1 MRVIRH
7 LAPRPERLPGSVLT
21 LGNFDGAHLG
31 HQAIVRR
38 AVARARE
45 SAGLAVALTFE
56 PHPVAVLAPGRAP
69 LMLQTLH
76 DRLASLAGLGID
88 VTVVQ
93 RFTRAFAAL
102 DPEAFVRDFLLR
114 HVELAYVVVGYNVNF
129 GRDRAGT
136 SETLRALGARL
147 GFGVE
152 VVGPVAAGDGEQVS
166 STRLRTLLQAG
177 DMPRARALL
186 GRSYALR
193 GRVVV
198 GDRRGRTLGFP
209 TANLHL
215 RAGLLLPP
223 DGVYAVGV
231 EVDGRAHEGL
241 LNIGVR
247 PTFAGRRRTIEVH
260 LLDFSGDL
268 YRRWLV
274 VKLIERLRGEE
285 AFSGPGGCW
294 AGGRERCA
302 ARGRRG
308 GRRSRSGADGRRG
321 STIGRWRRPRRS
333 RRPPRRPLAGPRAAR
348 EHGPA
353 RRSRRA
359 GPRGG
364 HAARSLP
371 RDRVRGGNAVAGEAV
386 DRRGARAGRWR
397 TAQERASPRRGR
409 AARGRAA
416 RARAARGGARGGP
429 SLRPLRGRGSARH
442 RQAARHGRAPRA
454 RRAAR
459 HGGERAR
466 PSARG
471 AGRGRP
477 PRSARHRA
485 PPRPRHLGRAAG
497 GAHGGGARGA
507 RAAVPCAHD
516 REGLPGRGPRAP
528 RRRARD
534 HRTRRRPASA
544 RAEAHERA
552 QPARARRGHALDG
565 ARTPPGCDPR

>member
-7 LAPRPERLPGSVLT
+7 LARRAERLPGSVLT

-31 HQAIVRR
+31 HQAIVHR

-45 SAGLAVALTFE
+45 TAGVAVALTFE
-56 PHPVAVLAPGRAP
+56 PHPVAVLAPAHAP

-114 HVELAYVVVGYNVNF
+114 HVELAHVVVGYNVNF

-186 GRSYALR
+186 GRPYALR

-231 EVDGRAHEGL
+231 EVDGRAHEGV

-285 AFSGPGGCW
+285 AFSGPE
-294 AGGRERCA
+294 A
-302 ARGRRG
+302 
-308 GRRSRSGADGRRG
+308 
-321 STIGRWRRPRRS
+321 
-333 RRPPRRPLAGPRAAR
+333 LRAAI
-348 EHGPA
+348 A
-353 RRSRRA
+353 R
-359 GPRGG
+359 
-364 HAARSLP
+364 
-371 RDRVRGGNAVAGEAV
+371 DVE
-386 DRRGARAGRWR
+386 
-397 TAQERASPRRGR
+397 
-409 AARGRAA
+409 
-416 RARAARGGARGGP
+416 
-429 SLRPLRGRGSARH
+429 
-442 RQAARHGRAPRA
+442 RA
-454 RRAAR
+454 RRV
-459 HGGERAR
+459 
-466 PSARG
+466 
-471 AGRGRP
+471 
-477 PRSARHRA
+477 
-485 PPRPRHLGRAAG
+485 L
-497 GAHGGGARGA
+497 GGG
-507 RAAVPCAHD
+507 
-516 REGLPGRGPRAP
+516 
-528 RRRARD
+528 
-534 HRTRRRPASA
+534 S
-544 RAEAHERA
+544 
-552 QPARARRGHALDG
+552 
-565 ARTPPGCDPR
+565 